1 MPALIS
7 TSALRTPAERNT
19 PAMTQNASI
28 LRGKSKSSVLDVPT
42 TTDGPPPEISVNGM
56 TINAEKF
63 IRGYNRFMENYGKE
77 TDTPK
82 DQ

>member
-1 MPALIS
+1 MPVPIS
-7 TSALRTPAERNT
+7 TFALRKTAEENL
-19 PAMTQNASI
+19 PAMTQNAPNSTD
-28 LRGKSKSSVLDVPT
+28 KFKSSALDAPT
-42 TTDGPPPEISVNGM
+42 TTDGPLPEISVNGT
-56 TINAEKF
+56 TINVEEF